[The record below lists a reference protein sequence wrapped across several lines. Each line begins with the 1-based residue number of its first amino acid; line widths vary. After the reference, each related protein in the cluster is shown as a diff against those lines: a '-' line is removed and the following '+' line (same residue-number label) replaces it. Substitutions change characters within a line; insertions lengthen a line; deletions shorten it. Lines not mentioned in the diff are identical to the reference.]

1 MGSGLV
7 KAALV
12 AVNAIY
18 PRVLGERRN
27 THAIL
32 KTYPRFIPVCSGNAA
47 FTVSVSVSVSVSS
60 ITSVYP
66 RVLGERPP

>member
-47 FTVSVSVSVSVSS
+47 FTVSVSVSS